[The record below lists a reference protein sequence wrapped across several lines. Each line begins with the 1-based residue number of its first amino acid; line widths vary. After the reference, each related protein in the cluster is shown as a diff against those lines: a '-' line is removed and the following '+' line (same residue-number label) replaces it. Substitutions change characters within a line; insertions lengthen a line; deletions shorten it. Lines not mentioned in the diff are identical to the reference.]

1 MNAAPDG
8 AGRQPMRARS
18 QPSFLPRLGFILALA
33 TLLLAGVEWGNL
45 RHNESAE
52 TAELALLEQRLT
64 VLEQGTARKNELSAE
79 STSTQQAL
87 KSMNDR
93 LDSLDASL
101 ADLRKRSEE
110 GRDAWIKAEAAS
122 LLVAANEQTQ
132 IRADPAL
139 AVRAL
144 TEADERLKQLSDA
157 RLIPVRQEIT
167 REANLL
173 RAVPQPD
180 TVGMTAALSAL
191 AGSVDKLPLKRT
203 APDHYTPDDDVAP
216 AAPPA
221 VKPGL
226 WQRFKDSLSRLVR
239 DMFTLRRHSEPV
251 EPLLE
256 PREEYFLRRNLE
268 LRFDSARAALLER
281 DDATFQDS
289 VRGASLWLATYFDGR
304 DPAVKAAVQQLA
316 DMQQLSI
323 APKLPD
329 ISYSLTLLRQLETPR
344 TGAP

>member
-1 MNAAPDG
+1 MNASPEG
-8 AGRQPMRARS
+8 PGRTPARARS

-33 TLLLAGVEWGNL
+33 TLLLAGVEWNNL
-45 RHNESAE
+45 RRNESAE
-52 TAELALLEQRLT
+52 TAELALLGQRLT
-64 VLEQGTARKNELSAE
+64 ALEEGAARKNELSAE
-79 STSTQQAL
+79 SAGTREAL

-132 IRADPAL
+132 IRADPVL

-144 TEADERLKQLSDA
+144 TEADERLKLLSDA

-203 APDHYTPDDDVAP
+203 APDHYTPDSDAP
-216 AAPPA
+216 AVPA
-221 VKPGL
+221 AAKPGL
-226 WQRFKDSLSRLVR
+226 WERFKASIARLVH

-268 LRFDSARAALLER
+268 LRLDSARAALLER

-289 VRGASLWLATYFDGR
+289 VRGAALWLNTYFDGR
-304 DPAVKAAVQQLA
+304 DTAVKAAVQQL
-316 DMQQLSI
+316 DGMQQLSI

-344 TGAP
+344 VGAP

>member
-1 MNAAPDG
+1 MNASPEG
-8 AGRQPMRARS
+8 PGRTPARARS

-33 TLLLAGVEWGNL
+33 TLLLAGVEWNNL
-45 RHNESAE
+45 RRNESAE
-52 TAELALLEQRLT
+52 TAELALLGQRLT
-64 VLEQGTARKNELSAE
+64 ALEEGAARKNELSAE
-79 STSTQQAL
+79 SAGTREAL

-144 TEADERLKQLSDA
+144 TEADERLKLLSDA

-180 TVGMTAALSAL
+180 TVGMTAALSVL

-203 APDHYTPDDDVAP
+203 APDHYTPDDAVAP
-216 AAPPA
+216 AVPPA
-221 VKPGL
+221 AKPGL
-226 WQRFKDSLSRLVR
+226 WERFKASLTRLVH
-239 DMFTLRRHSEPV
+239 DMFTLRRHGEPLQ
-251 EPLLE
+251 PLLE

-268 LRFDSARAALLER
+268 LRLDSARAALLER

-289 VRGASLWLATYFDGR
+289 VRGAALWLNSYFDGR
-304 DPAVKAAVQQLA
+304 DPAVKAALQQLG

-344 TGAP
+344 IGAP